1 MQNKVLQ
8 VSSRD
13 QKKKNSCNRLRAQG
27 FIPGTMYSH
36 GTSKD
41 IMVAQ
46 KDFASLFK
54 GSISESVL
62 FNLNLD
68 GKDEKQMAFVKDYQR
83 HPSTGQLLHVY
94 LYKVTGD

>member
-1 MQNKVLQ
+1 
-8 VSSRD
+8 
-13 QKKKNSCNRLRAQG
+13 
-27 FIPGTMYSH
+27 MYSH